1 MRTIIWFIYFWLYQL
16 CALFFL
22 NRVRRLKKQGKIKE
36 HDEAVRMHVNNWANR
51 LLRLAGADIT
61 VEGKENIP
69 QGPCVF
75 AANHQGYFDIP
86 LMLTQLDMPH
96 PLVAKK
102 QIQKIPMVRSWMEE
116 LNCLFID
123 RENPRQAM
131 ECLKKAGELLAQGY
145 SLIIFPEGTRS
156 KGGPI
161 GEFKA
166 GTIRVATKAKV
177 PIVPVC
183 IEGTYKLM
191 EQNNYWIKPAKVQ
204 VKILPPLETENLTR
218 DEVKALGDRLHQ
230 LVEENRPC

>member
-22 NRVRRLKKQGKIKE
+22 KRVRRLKKQGKIKE

-145 SLIIFPEGTRS
+145 SVIIFPEGTRS